1 MGSLN
6 PFKSPKIEDPGKSA
20 FEIDQERRMAEMS
33 AKQEE
38 EKKQAQA
45 GRRGRR
51 ALMSESNT
59 GSGYNR
65 SMIS

>member
-6 PFKSPKIEDPGKSA
+6 PFKTKTKDLAKSA

-33 AKQEE
+33 AKEEE
-38 EKKQAQA
+38 EKKQADL

-51 ALMSESNT
+51 SLMSESNT